1 MHPAAWSS
9 VSALAITNRTLAR
22 CAGSNVDRHMK
33 TIRFPDGTTVPALGQ
48 GTWMMAEDPA
58 SRSDEIAAL
67 REGLSLGLTLI
78 DTAEMYADGESER
91 LVGEAI
97 ADVRDEVFLVSK
109 AYPQN
114 ASRDRLP
121 RACEASLNRLGTDRL
136 DLYLLH
142 WRGNVPL
149 AETVK
154 AMERLVAAGK
164 ILRWGVS
171 NLDTDDMAELIASGG
186 EGSQTDQI
194 LYNLTRRGPEYDLI
208 PWLAQRQI
216 PVMAY
221 SPVEQGRLVAHPG
234 LAQMAVERDAT
245 PAQLALAWLL
255 ARDGILP
262 IPKAGSIA
270 HVRDNRAALDLTL
283 SDAEL
288 RRLDD
293 LFPPPRGPEPLAM
306 L

>member
-1 MHPAAWSS
+1 
-9 VSALAITNRTLAR
+9 
-22 CAGSNVDRHMK
+22 MK
-33 TIRFPDGTTVPALGQ
+33 TIRFPDGTTVPALSQ

-58 SRSDEIAAL
+58 LRSDEITAL

-97 ADVRDEVFLVSK
+97 AGVRDEVFLVSK

-121 RACEASLNRLGTDRL
+121 RACEATLERLGTDRL

-149 AETVK
+149 GETVE

-171 NLDTDDMAELIASGG
+171 NLDTDDMAELVASGG
-186 EGSQTDQI
+186 KGCQTDQI
-194 LYNLTRRGPEYDLI
+194 LYNLTRRGPEYDLV
-208 PWLAQRQI
+208 PWLAQHRM

-221 SPVEQGRLVAHPG
+221 SPVEQGRLIAHPG
-234 LAQMAVERDAT
+234 LSQMAAERDAT

-270 HVRDNRAALDLTL
+270 HVRDNRAALDLKL
-283 SDAEL
+283 SEAEL

-293 LFPPPRGPEPLAM
+293 LFPPPRRPEQLAM

>member
-1 MHPAAWSS
+1 
-9 VSALAITNRTLAR
+9 
-22 CAGSNVDRHMK
+22 MK

-48 GTWMMAEDPA
+48 GTWTMAEAPA
-58 SRSDEIAAL
+58 RRSDEIAAL
-67 REGLSLGLTLI
+67 REGVSLGLTLI

-97 ADVRDEVFLVSK
+97 AGVRNEVFLVSK

-121 RACEASLNRLGTDRL
+121 QACEASLERLGTDRL

-149 AETVK
+149 AETVE

-171 NLDTDDMAELIASGG
+171 NLDTDDMEELVASG
-186 EGSQTDQI
+186 EGCQTDQI
-194 LYNLTRRGPEYDLI
+194 LYNLTRRGPEYGLI
-208 PWLAQRQI
+208 PWLAHHRV

-221 SPVEQGRLVAHPG
+221 SPVEQGRLIAHRG
-234 LAQMAVERDAT
+234 LTQMAAERDAT

-270 HVRDNRAALDLTL
+270 HVRDNRAALDLAL
-283 SDAEL
+283 SEAEL

-293 LFPPPRGPEPLAM
+293 LFPTPRGPEPLAM

>member
-1 MHPAAWSS
+1 
-9 VSALAITNRTLAR
+9 
-22 CAGSNVDRHMK
+22 MK

-48 GTWMMAEDPA
+48 GSWMMAEDPA
-58 SRSDEIAAL
+58 RRSDEIAAL

-97 ADVRDEVFLVSK
+97 AGVRDEVFLVSK

-121 RACEASLNRLGTDRL
+121 RACEASLDRLGTDRL

-149 AETVK
+149 AETVE
-154 AMERLVAAGK
+154 AMERLVATGK

-171 NLDTDDMAELIASGG
+171 NLDVDDMAELVASGG
-186 EGSQTDQI
+186 EGCQTDQI

-208 PWLAQRQI
+208 PWLAQHQM

-234 LAQMAVERDAT
+234 LVQMAGERDAT

-255 ARDGILP
+255 TRDGILP
-262 IPKAGSIA
+262 IPKAGSVS

-283 SDAEL
+283 SEAEL

-293 LFPPPRGPEPLAM
+293 LFPPPRAPEPLAM